1 MHLLSSALWAVF
13 ILCLVQNI
21 DGTPVPAD
29 SERAGVRSTEQA
41 VRGAS
46 VPIEQK
52 ASDTVNLTILFS
64 SCTLLNEQSKDTAI
78 IDFTVQVRT
87 EGQVPED
94 ISNTII
100 TVCDMALDK
109 LDGKKKRVI
118 EIKPNAIINQDV
130 SIVRGHY
137 SFKLKAVMG
146 QGKPSQSCPYLN
158 PCVVDFRCISDV
170 SGTWVVKSAVTNKQ
184 FVHLVNPPMEPE
196 TMQVGSLN
204 HFVFGGVSD
213 ELGELYAKVLTI
225 WVGPWMGSQRPE
237 ILNPIVNPPVFGHLV
252 RLFFRFTDFRYRD
265 VWTVMSHSEKK
276 TLKLKRKTL
285 EVLESLQPHATGSS
299 S

>member
-1 MHLLSSALWAVF
+1 MHLLSSALWAMF

-52 ASDTVNLTILFS
+52 ASDT
-64 SCTLLNEQSKDTAI
+64 DTAI

-100 TVCDMALDK
+100 TVCDMALDE

-137 SFKLKAVMG
+137 SFKLKAVAV
-146 QGKPSQSCPYLN
+146 GKRSQSCPYHN
-158 PCVVDFRCISDV
+158 PCVVDFRRISDV

-184 FVHLVNPPMEPE
+184 FVHLVNPPMEPK

-252 RLFFRFTDFRYRD
+252 GLFFRFTDFQYSTCCPPSNPCTGELLGD
-265 VWTVMSHSEKK
+265 VWTVMSHNEKK
-276 TLKLKRKTL
+276 TLRLKRKTL

-299 S
+299 L